1 MGRHDK
7 PNRRTPAK
15 RERSAGVL
23 VYRQEAGLTLF
34 LLLDY
39 GRYWDFA
46 KGHLEKGEDDTAAA
60 LRELTEETG
69 ITDVTLHPTFSREI
83 TYFFR
88 KGKTLIHK
96 SVNFFLGEVTSDEVT
111 ISHEHKGY
119 TWAPADEA
127 LQLVNHDNAK
137 AVLSAACE
145 ELGIE
150 TN

>member
-1 MGRHDK
+1 MGRNDK

-60 LRELTEETG
+60 LRELGEETG
-69 ITDVTLHPTFSREI
+69 INDVTLHPTFSREI

-88 KGKTLIHK
+88 KGKVLIHK
-96 SVNFFLGEVTSDEVT
+96 SVNFFLGEVTDEAVT

-127 LQLVNHDNAK
+127 LRLVAHDNAR
-137 AVLSAACE
+137 AVLSAACA
-145 ELGIE
+145 ELDIDAG
-150 TN
+150 